1 MASGGWSGRNA
12 RHLGDDDFAPS
23 ILGFAPDPPVNK
35 MRDVVDHDILTR
47 SGIKPFLHAT
57 VR

>member
-1 MASGGWSGRNA
+1 
-12 RHLGDDDFAPS
+12 
-23 ILGFAPDPPVNK
+23 

>member
-1 MASGGWSGRNA
+1 MS
-12 RHLGDDDFAPS
+12 GDDDFAPS